1 MSEVQTFYRLI
12 ILYMLKTAQRPLSNT
27 EITVF
32 LLEHEYA
39 RYFSIQQALNELN
52 ESGFVTAITTPGNTE
67 YHMTESGAYTLS
79 AYEDELADA
88 FKAQIRASFQE
99 KQIRKQQELTAL
111 SAVYPKKEGFDV
123 SCSILSKEVRMMD
136 LMIHV
141 STKEQADAICANWN
155 ERHLDAYTSLIELLA
170 E

>member
-1 MSEVQTFYRLI
+1 MPSSWYQLLPKQQTGRKQNKS
-12 ILYMLKTAQRPLSNT
+12 LKHRRTLR
-27 EITVF
+27 
-32 LLEHEYA
+32 
-39 RYFSIQQALNELN
+39 RIQQRLQY
-52 ESGFVTAITTPGNTE
+52 P
-67 YHMTESGAYTLS
+67 
-79 AYEDELADA
+79 
-88 FKAQIRASFQE
+88 